1 MSGKRLLQLIG
12 GSMLFWLLVSI
23 PARYLGGGDAAVVYS
38 LSAVLICLIPTAA
51 TLYWGMRAVQG
62 PPEQQLMV
70 VMGGTGIRM
79 LFVLLVGLA
88 LYKLVPYYQTYQGF
102 WIWLLVFYLFTLA
115 LEMILLLSG
124 QKTNS
129 V

>member
-1 MSGKRLLQLIG
+1 
-12 GSMLFWLLVSI
+12 MLFWLLISI
-23 PARYLGGGDAAVVYS
+23 PASYLGGGAAAVVYS
-38 LSAVLICLIPTAA
+38 LSAVLICLIPTAG

-102 WIWLLVFYLFTLA
+102 WIWLLVFYLFILA